1 MFFSNNYIQF
11 SKDLDIYNSQYNVN
25 IMVYF
30 IKKYILKMQNN
41 KIENIKLYENAINY
55 SKYYLYYKTIN
66 CIYEKDIMDI
76 LLYIEK

>member
-1 MFFSNNYIQF
+1 MGT
-11 SKDLDIYNSQYNVN
+11 V
-25 IMVYF
+25 
-30 IKKYILKMQNN
+30 KKAE
-41 KIENIKLYENAINY
+41 ENIKLYENAINY